1 MQKNDVVRVAIED
14 MSHKGEGIGKADGYP
29 LFIKDAVIG
38 DELEVIVT
46 KAGKSYGYGR
56 IAKVWKPSP
65 YRCQAWLRF
74 SRSSLIVI
82 INYLQFLI
90 RFSLAIRSSALVLRV
105 GSDLIAHLAAT
116 LSIRELTTFALE

>member
-65 YRCQAWLRF
+65 IGWNRAAPVPVPAADVSFRPWPIRASCSLRKIW
-74 SRSSLIVI
+74 SEI
-82 INYLQFLI
+82 I
-90 RFSLAIRSSALVLRV
+90 
-105 GSDLIAHLAAT
+105 
-116 LSIRELTTFALE
+116 

>member
-65 YRCQAWLRF
+65 YRVEPRCSCQVRI
-74 SRSSLIVI
+74 RQGQLIQLFRLNRI
-82 INYLQFLI
+82 HLI
-90 RFSLAIRSSALVLRV
+90 KGQR
-105 GSDLIAHLAAT
+105 
-116 LSIRELTTFALE
+116 

>member
-65 YRCQAWLRF
+65 LSGGTALLLCRSLR
-74 SRSSLIVI
+74 RM
-82 INYLQFLI
+82 
-90 RFSLAIRSSALVLRV
+90 SASGHGL
-105 GSDLIAHLAAT
+105 SAPAAV
-116 LSIRELTTFALE
+116 